1 MLLSKKKVAL
11 FSYLAN
17 ERCDWMSRVEKYKK
31 YLPVC
36 VVIIVAISIIYIFVP
51 KKATVSDWE
60 ELPMEQSETFTMETT
75 SSSSSA
81 KIVVDIKGEVKKP
94 GVYELESGA
103 RVEEIVLLADG
114 FTDTA
119 EERQLNLAEKL
130 TDQQMIYVPNKEEAK
145 ELVISPVANEGN
157 TSTESSLVNI
167 NTADITELQT
177 LTGIGPAK
185 AQAIIDYRDENGQFK
200 TIEELKEVSG
210 FGEKTVEKL
219 KESIII

>member
-1 MLLSKKKVAL
+1 
-11 FSYLAN
+11 
-17 ERCDWMSRVEKYKK
+17 MSRVEKYKK
-31 YLPVC
+31 YLPVF
-36 VVIIVAISIIYIFVP
+36 VVIIVAISVIYIFVP

-60 ELPMEQSETFTMETT
+60 ELPMEQSETLPVEIT

-81 KIVVDIKGEVKKP
+81 KMVIDIKGEVKKP
-94 GVYELESGA
+94 GVYELEPGA
-103 RVEEIVLLADG
+103 RVEEIVLLAGG
-114 FTDTA
+114 FTDKA

-145 ELVISPVANEGN
+145 ELVLAIPSVANEGN
-157 TSTESSLVNI
+157 TSIESSLVNI

-200 TIEELKEVSG
+200 TIEELKEVNG

-219 KESIII
+219 KESITI

>member
-1 MLLSKKKVAL
+1 
-11 FSYLAN
+11 
-17 ERCDWMSRVEKYKK
+17 MSRVEKYKK
-31 YLPVC
+31 YLPVF
-36 VVIIVAISIIYIFVP
+36 VVIIVAISVIYIFVP

-60 ELPMEQSETFTMETT
+60 ELPMEQSETPPVEIT

-81 KIVVDIKGEVKKP
+81 KMVIDIKGEVKKP
-94 GVYELESGA
+94 GVYELEPGA
-103 RVEEIVLLADG
+103 RVEEIVLLAGG
-114 FTDTA
+114 FTDKA

-145 ELVISPVANEGN
+145 ELSIPSVTNEGN
-157 TSTESSLVNI
+157 TSKESSLVNI
-167 NTADITELQT
+167 NTADLTELQT

-200 TIEELKEVSG
+200 TIEELKEVNG

-219 KESIII
+219 KESITI

>member
-1 MLLSKKKVAL
+1 
-11 FSYLAN
+11 
-17 ERCDWMSRVEKYKK
+17 MSRVEKYKK

-103 RVEEIVLLADG
+103 RVEEIVLLAGG

-145 ELVISPVANEGN
+145 ELSIPSVANEGN
-157 TSTESSLVNI
+157 TSKESSLVNI
-167 NTADITELQT
+167 NTADLTELQT

-200 TIEELKEVSG
+200 TIEELKEVNG

-219 KESIII
+219 KESITI

>member
-1 MLLSKKKVAL
+1 MYKI
-11 FSYLAN
+11 
-17 ERCDWMSRVEKYKK
+17 EKYKK

-94 GVYELESGA
+94 GVYELEPGA
-103 RVEEIVLLADG
+103 RVEEIVLLAGG
-114 FTDTA
+114 FTDKA

-145 ELVISPVANEGN
+145 DLPIPTVTTASEGSSPMNI
-157 TSTESSLVNI
+157 VNI
-167 NTADITELQT
+167 NTATLTELQT
-177 LTGIGPAK
+177 LTGIGPSK
-185 AQAIIDYRDENGQFK
+185 AQAIIDYREENGNFK
-200 TIEELKEVSG
+200 SIAELQEVNG

-219 KESIII
+219 KESITV

>member
-1 MLLSKKKVAL
+1 
-11 FSYLAN
+11 
-17 ERCDWMSRVEKYKK
+17 MSRVEKYKK
-31 YLPVC
+31 YFLVF
-36 VVIIVAISIIYIFVP
+36 VVIVVAISVIYIFVP

-60 ELPMEQSETFTMETT
+60 ELPMEQSETLPAEIT

-81 KIVVDIKGEVKKP
+81 KMVIDIKGEVKKP

-103 RVEEIVLLADG
+103 RVEEIVLLAGG
-114 FTDTA
+114 FTDKA

-145 ELVISPVANEGN
+145 ELSIPSVANEGN
-157 TSTESSLVNI
+157 TSKESSLVNI
-167 NTADITELQT
+167 NTADLTELQT

-200 TIEELKEVSG
+200 TIEELKEVNG

-219 KESIII
+219 KESITI

>member
-103 RVEEIVLLADG
+103 RVEEIVLLAGG

-157 TSTESSLVNI
+157 TSTNRLWLILIQQTSQNYKHLPASV
-167 NTADITELQT
+167 LQKHKQ
-177 LTGIGPAK
+177 LS
-185 AQAIIDYRDENGQFK
+185 
-200 TIEELKEVSG
+200 TIEMKMGSLKQS
-210 FGEKTVEKL
+210 KN
-219 KESIII
+219 

>member
-1 MLLSKKKVAL
+1 
-11 FSYLAN
+11 
-17 ERCDWMSRVEKYKK
+17 MSRVEKYKK
-31 YLPVC
+31 YFLVF
-36 VVIIVAISIIYIFVP
+36 VVIVVAISVIYIFVP
-51 KKATVSDWE
+51 KKATISDWE
-60 ELPMEQSETFTMETT
+60 ELPMEQSETLPAEIT

-81 KIVVDIKGEVKKP
+81 KMVIDIKGEVKKP

-103 RVEEIVLLADG
+103 RVEEIVLLAGG
-114 FTDTA
+114 FTDKA

-145 ELVISPVANEGN
+145 ELSIPSVANEGN
-157 TSTESSLVNI
+157 TSKESSLVNI
-167 NTADITELQT
+167 NTADLTELQT

-200 TIEELKEVSG
+200 TIEELKEVNG

-219 KESIII
+219 KESITI